1 MKKTI
6 FITLCLFI
14 PSMLAGAFFE
24 FFHARSETGNVRIEW
39 KTGEER
45 DVTSFIIER
54 KSPNSSFLPIATVQ
68 PKGNNSFYSYLD
80 ENAYKPNDMI
90 FIYRIKIV
98 TSDNNFS
105 LSKEIA
111 VSHSVSGI
119 KRTWGSI
126 KAMFR

>member
-1 MKKTI
+1 
-6 FITLCLFI
+6 
-14 PSMLAGAFFE
+14 MLAGAFFE
-24 FFHARSETGNVRIEW
+24 FFQARSETGNVRIEW